1 MPLLR
6 VDLQEGFDDDVVAA
20 RLDEG
25 EEQRKE
31 GVTTMEQV
39 GYAGSIEFHVG
50 PGPARLHVSVPTRAL
65 SNTIDLD
72 VSGDLYVGVAVPDN
86 AIEFHI
92 SSEPLG
98 YL

>member
-1 MPLLR
+1 MLR

-31 GVTTMEQV
+31 GVTTIEQV
-39 GYAGSIEFHVG
+39 GYAGSMEFHVE
-50 PGPARLHVSVPTRAL
+50 PGPARLHVSVPTKAL
-65 SNTIDLD
+65 SNTIDVE
-72 VSGDLYVGVAVPDN
+72 VSGDLYVGVTLPDN
-86 AIEFHI
+86 VIEFRI